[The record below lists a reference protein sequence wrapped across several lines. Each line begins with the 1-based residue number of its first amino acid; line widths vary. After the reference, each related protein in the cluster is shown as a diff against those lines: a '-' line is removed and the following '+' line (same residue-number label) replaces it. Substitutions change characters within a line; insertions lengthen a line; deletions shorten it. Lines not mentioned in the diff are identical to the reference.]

1 MSLDTTARSTAKHS
15 LITSALIDEIERGRH
30 KVGSL
35 LPSEPELAKLFGV
48 SRQTVRVALRNL
60 RELGLVTPQQGVGST
75 VRTNK
80 VQLKYS
86 QSFESVDDLLQ
97 YATKTRQEVI
107 AAREI
112 NIDATLSDW
121 LECKVGERWWCLEM
135 LRTSGTGRKPIA
147 YVKIYVPYAFGPVIQ
162 EVQKSGGPIYP
173 RQEELFNE
181 VVTEIRQDI
190 TAVIMTAAEARALK
204 TTPRQAALLIVRH
217 YYGKQGNVIQVSR
230 SIHPADS
237 FNYTMRVRL
246 SPNS

>member
-1 MSLDTTARSTAKHS
+1 MPLDTTARSTAKHS
-15 LITSALIDEIERGRH
+15 LITNALIDDIEQGRH

-75 VRTNK
+75 VRTDRL
-80 VQLKYS
+80 QLKYS

-107 AAREI
+107 STSEV
-112 NIDATLSDW
+112 NIDAPLAEW
-121 LECKVGERWWCLEM
+121 LECKEGERWWCLEM
-135 LRTSGTGRKPIA
+135 LRTSSTGKKPIA
-147 YVKIYVPYAFGPVIQ
+147 YVKIYVPYAFGPVIK

-173 RQEELFNE
+173 LQEKLFNE
-181 VVTEIRQDI
+181 VVTEIRQNI

-204 TTPRQAALLIVRH
+204 TPPRHAALLIVRH
-217 YYGKQGNVIQVSR
+217 YYGKQGKVIQVSR

-246 SPNS
+246 SRQG